1 MKLTK
6 WILKRKVLM
15 LALLAMI
22 FTANAQN
29 AAYISKHQTITTEL
43 SEQYGIPASVI
54 LAVAI
59 VESSSGTGHAA
70 TRLNNHFGMV
80 GKNNLKAQ
88 KKGYRSKYKQYD
100 SDKDSFMDFCR
111 VISNKNF
118 YARLKD
124 NKDCNEWVKAI
135 SHAGY
140 SELPL
145 IWEKRILNTISS
157 NKL

>member
-15 LALLAMI
+15 LAFLAMI
-22 FTANAQN
+22 LTANAQN
-29 AAYISKHQTITTEL
+29 ASYISKHKTITTEL

-59 VESSSGTGHAA
+59 VESSSGQAHAA

-80 GKNNLKAQ
+80 GKNNLKAE

-100 SDKDSFMDFCR
+100 TDKESFMDFCR
-111 VISNKNF
+111 VISNKDF

-124 NKDCNEWVKAI
+124 NSDTREWIKAI
-135 SHAGY
+135 SKAGY
-140 SELPL
+140 SEMPV